1 MSLLHEDGRQSEV
14 ALAIARGTRRLLR
27 VMGLASLSEVSLRN
41 GRRADLLA
49 LGEDGTLV
57 IVEIKSSLAD
67 FRADQKWPEYRA
79 ACDHLYF
86 AVADAALEQIMPE
99 DAGLILADAYGAAI
113 ARPAPQH
120 RLAPA
125 TRKMVTQI
133 FARTAAARLHRL
145 EDPDGFLS

>member
-1 MSLLHEDGRQSEV
+1 MTLLHDDGRQSET
-14 ALAIARGTRRLLR
+14 ALAVARGTRRLLR
-27 VMGLASLSEVSLRN
+27 AMGLASLSEVSLRN

-49 LGEDGTLV
+49 LSEDGTLV

-67 FRADQKWPEYRA
+67 FRADQKWPDYRA
-79 ACDHLYF
+79 SCDQLYF
-86 AVADAALEQIMPE
+86 AIADAALEPFMPE
-99 DAGLILADAYGAAI
+99 DAGLILADGYGAAI
-113 ARPAPQH
+113 VRPAPHH

-145 EDPDGFLS
+145 EDPDGTLS

>member
-1 MSLLHEDGRQSEV
+1 
-14 ALAIARGTRRLLR
+14 
-27 VMGLASLSEVSLRN
+27 MGLASLSEVSLRN

-49 LGEDGTLV
+49 LSEDGTLV

-79 ACDHLYF
+79 SCDQLYF
-86 AVADAALEQIMPE
+86 AIADAGLEQTMPE

-120 RLAPA
+120 RLPPA

-145 EDPDGFLS
+145 EDPDGLLS